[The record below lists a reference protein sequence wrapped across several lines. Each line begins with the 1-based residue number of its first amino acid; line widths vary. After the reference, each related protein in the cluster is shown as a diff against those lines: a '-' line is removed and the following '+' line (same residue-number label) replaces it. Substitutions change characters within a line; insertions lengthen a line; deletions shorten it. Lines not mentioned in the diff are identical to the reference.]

1 MELPYS
7 GATARSNPCTSS
19 PFWFLLDRVTKR
31 TGKLVRQKWT
41 AQWRKKYQILR
52 NCVKIQ
58 SKRQQIKEKE
68 RERQFKERED
78 KKREKTKFHGSEL
91 SPRLPRALSLRRVW
105 LAGQCFHLLCFRRLS
120 PVIDCTENGIRLRG
134 NFGFFRRPW
143 RFRLASSRAWG
154 FLYTFLSTKFACNFV
169 WSVWRGNSG
178 FVSYRGWG
186 K

>member
-68 RERQFKERED
+68 RERDNSKNEKIKKKERRRNFTD
-78 KKREKTKFHGSEL
+78 RNCRRDFRAPSAFAACDWLGSA
-91 SPRLPRALSLRRVW
+91 SIFFVSGDWVRW
-105 LAGQCFHLLCFRRLS
+105 LIAQKMGS
-120 PVIDCTENGIRLRG
+120 DWGETSV
-134 NFGFFRRPW
+134 FFRRPW

-154 FLYTFLSTKFACNFV
+154 FLYAFLSTKFACNFV

-178 FVSYRGWG
+178 FVSYRG